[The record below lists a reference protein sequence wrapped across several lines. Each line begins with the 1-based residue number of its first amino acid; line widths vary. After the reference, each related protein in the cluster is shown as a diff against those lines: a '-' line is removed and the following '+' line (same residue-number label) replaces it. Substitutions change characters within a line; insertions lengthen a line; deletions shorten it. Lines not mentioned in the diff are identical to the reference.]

1 MNDWETCVYKRIY
14 IYIYNAVNL
23 EESNLWLDGTK
34 NKNSFLD
41 NNLLVN
47 FVPENDRAMRLF
59 QHKKNDAINLK
70 RT

>member
-1 MNDWETCVYKRIY
+1 MSTNTHTYIYIY
-14 IYIYNAVNL
+14 IYIYNVANL

-41 NNLLVN
+41 NNILVN
-47 FVPENDRAMRLF
+47 FVPENDRAMRVF
-59 QHKKNDAINLK
+59 QHIKNDAINLK